1 MEYIFGTI
9 KRKGKIVDI
18 LKTVGDTHTDLKDN
32 HSIVRE
38 YPDSKITDTFVIAN
52 HYQSKEDSEGKCYD
66 WYEIT
71 DHYRYIDYFMPQ
83 KQSLIDELTPYTET
97 KTGYYGE
104 SEKTFY
110 GVPDGHVTVL
120 FGNYNPNYSVNRVSD
135 RVTVSFDTLTEQTD
149 ITINVK

>member
-38 YPDSKITDTFVIAN
+38 YPDCKITDIFVIAD

-66 WYEIT
+66 WYELAN
-71 DHYRYIDYFMPQ
+71 HYRYIDYFTPQ
-83 KQSLIDELTPYTET
+83 IDALLPYTET

-110 GVPDGHVTVL
+110 NVPEGHVTVL
-120 FGNYNPNYSVNRVSD
+120 FGNYNTNYSVNRVSD